1 MDKYEYKVRA
11 EEIKKLVASKQY
23 TEAMK
28 IADTIDWNRVKS
40 VMMLTIVSDI
50 YKINRRYE
58 DSKAV
63 LLLAHERHPGGR
75 TILYSL
81 CELSIKMEEFVQAV
95 EYLKDFVK
103 IAPKDTGRYILQYK
117 LYEAQDVRLE
127 DRIAVL
133 EEFKKRDYRE
143 KWAYELAYL
152 YHRIGLGT
160 KCVEE
165 CDELILW
172 FGEGKYVLKA
182 MELKLLHEPLN
193 PLQQERYNLITGGK
207 QQLPSQSLSQGQ
219 EDQLMDSEDKDFEM
233 EDMDI
238 QVKTMDVSKYN
249 TINLQKELADSM
261 KELLHDN
268 TEVQPDN
275 VNPFDNKTS
284 QEEAQEVFFEEGP
297 TGELDVEEVSSLENQ
312 EVDAASDI
320 TEISTANSNPD
331 EVDNGELSERE
342 QKKLQFSFMSEAE
355 FEKYLAQEYDGQL
368 SLVVPESEQIEKQ
381 ITGQMNIID
390 IMAEWEQA
398 KKINQEKRLEDI
410 RKRVTQQT
418 GQLFSEFDEATKTDL
433 LAKLEKASRL
443 EEENRIL
450 KETVAQKLIE
460 EEELLQTIEMPVI
473 PDEVQLSLDATNKE
487 SFAND
492 ERDEI
497 EELEEIMDS
506 EEIEASSSD
515 LPSED
520 NSEAEIAET
529 SESEDSNVKGER
541 ILSQE
546 EEEMFSSLL
555 HSRKAKKQLLE
566 ALDAISLSP
575 STGNIIISGEEGS
588 GTIELAKNLIKEIQI
603 NDSNFSGKVARIT
616 GDILN
621 KKNISATFSKLHNGA
636 LIVERANDLTAETL
650 SKILKALDEQKNGIV
665 VVLEDTPKQV
675 EELVCKN
682 DAITKQFNARICVP
696 QLNNDALVAYA
707 KDYAIEQEY
716 TIDDLGIL
724 ALYTRIAEMQT
735 CDYVVNT
742 ADVRDLIDEA
752 IHHANKKNLSHFMDV
767 LFGKRYDEEDMIIL
781 REKDFISY

>member
-207 QQLPSQSLSQGQ
+207 QQLPSQSLSQEQ
-219 EDQLMDSEDKDFEM
+219 EDQLMDAEDKDFEM